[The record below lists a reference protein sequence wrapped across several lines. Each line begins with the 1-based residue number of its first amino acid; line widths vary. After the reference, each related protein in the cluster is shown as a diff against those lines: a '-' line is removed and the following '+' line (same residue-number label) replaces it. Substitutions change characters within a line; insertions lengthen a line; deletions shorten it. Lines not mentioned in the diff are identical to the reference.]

1 MNLDDKIHDAVVI
14 GAGLAGLTTALMLKN
29 RGLEPLLLDKD
40 QQVGASW
47 SRRHPRL
54 TLNTHRDLSS
64 LPGLRYPPGTVAF
77 PKRDDVVSHLEEF
90 ARLHAFKI
98 SFGVEVI
105 SITQSSGHFR
115 IKTGL
120 GEISAKN
127 VVMATGRDVQPV
139 IPAWKGLEL
148 YRGKVIHAAN
158 FGDAREYASCS
169 ILVIGGGNSGFDIL
183 NHLSRV
189 ETGPL
194 WFSVRRG
201 PSLLPRRLGRFA
213 VHRLSPV
220 MARLPTVVV
229 DQFIALTQFI
239 AFGKLQLLG
248 FPPSKA
254 DAATRLQREHVA
266 IPVDHGTVAAIR
278 KGRVT
283 VVPEVIEFKS
293 HGVMLANGSE
303 VRPDIVIAAS
313 GYGSMLPSLLGSLP
327 VLGDNGL
334 PLNLKG
340 KVVGDVAGLWFTGMT
355 PTLTSFFMQTRREAV
370 LIANGIASS
379 IRVFR

>member
-1 MNLDDKIHDAVVI
+1 MLSRSA
-14 GAGLAGLTTALMLKN
+14 LA
-29 RGLEPLLLDKD
+29 
-40 QQVGASW
+40 
-47 SRRHPRL
+47 SR
-54 TLNTHRDLSS
+54 LSRS
-64 LPGLRYPPGTVAF
+64 PSPA
-77 PKRDDVVSHLEEF
+77 
-90 ARLHAFKI
+90 
-98 SFGVEVI
+98 
-105 SITQSSGHFR
+105 
-115 IKTGL
+115 
-120 GEISAKN
+120 
-127 VVMATGRDVQPV
+127 AT
-139 IPAWKGLEL
+139 LEL
-148 YRGKVIHAAN
+148 RPVSEKSPPRTSSWPQAEMCSRSFLHGMVSNSTEGRLFMPQIS
-158 FGDAREYASCS
+158 GDAREYASCS

-189 ETGPL
+189 DTGPL

-201 PSLLPRRLGRFA
+201 PSILPRRFGRFA

-266 IPVDHGTVAAIR
+266 IPVDDGTVAAIR

-293 HGVMLANGSE
+293 HGVVLANGSE

-327 VLGDNGL
+327 VLGDNGS
-334 PLNLKG
+334 PPNLKG

-379 IRVFR
+379 IRVFS